1 MSLNKK
7 SNFQVLIKVF
17 ALTKDFKHYIWLAV
31 ITTLLLA
38 LVSPLRPWLIQKA
51 INEYAATNQLDG
63 LQFISL
69 ILLILIIFGT
79 LLQFF
84 NDYITGWIAQK
95 VILVLRMKV
104 FNHVLKNRLTYFD
117 QTPVGTL
124 TTRTVSDIETVSE
137 LFAEGIITI
146 LGDVLQIIAI
156 SFFMLYIDWKLTL
169 ISLSVLP
176 ILFYSSHV
184 FRIKVK
190 ESFHEVRNAVSN
202 LNTFVQEQI
211 TGIHITQVFNQNKK
225 VYKEFEKINH
235 QHYTANHKSVMYYSV
250 FFPVLEV
257 ITSISVAL
265 LILYSAN
272 RLKINHQFD
281 YGVITAFILYINM
294 FFRPVRIL
302 ADRFNNI
309 QMGIVASERLFTLL
323 EYDQLQENNYGTVVK
338 SIKGEI
344 EFDDVSFSYNDKQEV
359 LKNVSFSL
367 QNGETL
373 AIIGSTGAGKS
384 TIVNLITDL
393 YPINSGKIKIDGIE
407 HTNFDKQS
415 LRSQISVVN
424 QDVFLFSGSVYENIN
439 LGNPSLS
446 KEQVMKLIDEI
457 QVLDFVQ
464 KLPDGLDYKVMERGN
479 TLSAGQKQIISLVRT
494 IISNP
499 KVIIL
504 DEATSSVDTETEI
517 IIQKT
522 INYLLEKRTGIVIAH
537 RLSTIKKAD
546 KILFLDKGKVVEY
559 GKNSE
564 LLKNKGYYY
573 NWLNSSDFSEKVKIH

>member
-1 MSLNKK
+1 MSLTKK

-31 ITTLLLA
+31 FTTLLLA
-38 LVSPLRPWLIQKA
+38 LVSPIRPWLIQKA
-51 INEYAATNQLDG
+51 INEYAASNQLDG
-63 LQFISL
+63 LQFIAL
-69 ILLILIIFGT
+69 MLLMLIILGT

-104 FNHVLKNRLTYFD
+104 FNHVLKNRLTYYD
-117 QTPVGTL
+117 NTPVGTL

-202 LNTFVQEQI
+202 LNSFVQEQI

-225 VYKEFEKINH
+225 VYNEFEKINQ

-323 EYDQLQENNYGTVVK
+323 ENNELLENNSGTTKKTIV
-338 SIKGEI
+338 GEI
-344 EFDDVSFSYNDKQEV
+344 EFKDVCFSYNDKQEV

-367 QNGETL
+367 KNGETL

-393 YPINSGKIKIDGIE
+393 YPIQSGKIKIDGIE
-407 HTNFDKQS
+407 HTLYDKQS

-439 LGNPSLS
+439 LGNNDVS
-446 KEQVMKLIDEI
+446 KEQVLKLIDEI

-464 KLPDGLDYKVMERGN
+464 KLPNGLDYKVMERGN

-504 DEATSSVDTETEI
+504 DEATSSVDTETEK

-546 KILFLDKGKVVEY
+546 KIMFLDKGNVLEY
-559 GKNSE
+559 GTNEE
-564 LLKNKGYYY
+564 LLNQKGHYYH
-573 NWLNSSDFSEKVKIH
+573 WLNSSVFSEKAKIH

>member
-1 MSLNKK
+1 M
-7 SNFQVLIKVF
+7 
-17 ALTKDFKHYIWLAV
+17 
-31 ITTLLLA
+31 
-38 LVSPLRPWLIQKA
+38 
-51 INEYAATNQLDG
+51 
-63 LQFISL
+63 
-69 ILLILIIFGT
+69 
-79 LLQFF
+79 QFF

-104 FNHVLKNRLTYFD
+104 FNHVLKNRLSYFD

-202 LNTFVQEQI
+202 LNSFVQEQI

-225 VYKEFEKINH
+225 VFKEFEKINH
-235 QHYTANHKSVMYYSV
+235 QHYSANHKSVMYYSV

-272 RLKINHQFD
+272 RLKISHQFD

-309 QMGIVASERLFTLL
+309 QMGIVASERLFNLL
-323 EYDQLQENNYGTVVK
+323 ENNDTLENNSGEKIK
-338 SIKGEI
+338 SIVGDI
-344 EFDDVSFSYNDKQEV
+344 EFKDVCFSYNDKQEV
-359 LKNVSFSL
+359 LKHVSFSL
-367 QNGETL
+367 KNGETL

-393 YPINSGKIKIDGIE
+393 YPIQNGKILIDGLE
-407 HTNFDKQS
+407 HTDFDKHS

-424 QDVFLFSGSVYENIN
+424 QDVFLFSGSVYENIK
-439 LGNPSLS
+439 LGNPTVS
-446 KEQVMKLIDEI
+446 KEQVLKLIDEI

-546 KILFLDKGKVVEY
+546 KILVLDKGNVVEY
-559 GKNSE
+559 GNNEE
-564 LLKNKGYYY
+564 LLNKKGHYYQ
-573 NWLNSSDFSEKVKIH
+573 WINSSDFSEKVKIH